1 MNVLIADK
9 LSTETAQRL
18 MALGP
23 NVAVQANLSAEEL
36 PAALGDTHILVV
48 RSTQVT
54 KEAISSAPQL
64 ALIVRAG
71 AGVNTIDVAEASRR
85 GVYVAN
91 CPGKNTAAVAEL
103 AIGLLIAADRGIVE
117 ATLALRSGKWRK
129 KQFGAARG
137 LKGRTLGI
145 LGYGAIGRAVAE
157 RAKGLQMR
165 IAAWSRS
172 LTLETAEA
180 EGVEHAATPLE
191 LAEMSDA
198 VSVHLALTDDTRG
211 LVGEELFRALRPGA
225 IFINTSRGELINTA
239 ALKRAIASRRLRV
252 GLDVF
257 EDEPAGGEGEFADVE
272 LAAAVAATPH
282 IGASTD
288 EASEAIAAEVVRI
301 VEIFLKTGRPPGVVN
316 LCARSPATHQLV
328 VRHFNRVGVLAGVL
342 DGLREE
348 GVNVE
353 EMGNTI
359 FAGAEAAC
367 CTLHLDQPPSEKL
380 LTRLREDPRIL
391 HVLSQPQLLVD

>member
-9 LSTETAQRL
+9 VSSETTEQL
-18 MALGP
+18 KALGL
-23 NVAVQANLSAEEL
+23 NVSVQANLSAERL
-36 PAALGDTHILVV
+36 PAAIGDTHILVV

-54 KEAISSAPQL
+54 AEALAAAPQL
-64 ALIVRAG
+64 ALVVRAG

-103 AIGLLIAADRGIVE
+103 AIGLLIAADRDLVS
-117 ATLALRSGKWRK
+117 ASLALRAGKWRK
-129 KQFGAARG
+129 KHFGAARG

-145 LGYGAIGRAVAE
+145 LGYGAIGQAVAE

-172 LTLETAEA
+172 LTPAAAEA
-180 EGVEHAATPLE
+180 EGVEFAKTPLA
-191 LAEMSDA
+191 LAQISDA
-198 VSVHLALTDDTRG
+198 VSVHLALTGETRRLVDD
-211 LVGEELFRALRPGA
+211 EFFRALRPGA
-225 IFINTSRGELINTA
+225 IFVNTSRGEVVDTA
-239 ALKRAIASRRLRV
+239 ALKRAISERGLRV

-257 EDEPAGGEGEFADVE
+257 ENEPSSGEGAFDDVD
-272 LAAAVAATPH
+272 LAAAVTATPH

-288 EASEAIAAEVVRI
+288 EASEAIAAEVVQI
-301 VEIFLKTGRPPGVVN
+301 IEVFLKSGRPPGVVN

-328 VRHFNRVGVLAGVL
+328 VRHFNRVGVLASIL

-353 EMGNTI
+353 EMENTI
-359 FAGAEAAC
+359 FAGANAAC
-367 CTLHLDQPPSEKL
+367 CTLHLDQPPSERL
-380 LTRLREDPRIL
+380 VTRLRSDPNIL
-391 HVLSQPQLLVD
+391 HVLSQPQLPAT